1 MYEIFNRNF
10 QNIEPDQNT
19 NINPYGDQY
28 FGENDSVPYTQGLN
42 NPLPGYMNNNPY
54 PLEPSL
60 STPSLETPVTI
71 APQVNYARGG
81 KVKKK
86 KKGGI
91 MNSMPSL
98 AEMIRRQGEG
108 QDQILAHINPEE
120 AQMLAETS
128 GGDINPMTGLPQFGL
143 FSNPKKWLKGSIGGA
158 GGAILGNMLLPGVG
172 GIIGGAL
179 GGAAGSAIRGRKDY
193 AQAGLRGAGMGAI
206 LPSAA
211 SLLGSGASK
220 LGMGGTGNFLSKYGA
235 DNAIM
240 PSLGKLIGNNS
251 VGNYVGSIG
260 QGGNSL
266 TAGMSAGNNIPSL
279 AERTAAADAVA
290 AGGGKAAEQGFVDKL
305 IGKSSDFFSNPLNL
319 LTTASL
325 ASSFMNKPKKAK
337 EKSPEDLANE
347 QKRYAKAM
355 MLSPQEL
362 AAKESQMLAEEQM
375 KRRVERQKFLPE
387 ERLGN
392 IEHVYRKTHTPEEY
406 KKHGKWLS
414 YYNNPQFTGEPIP
427 FKKGGK
433 VPTMEYEVEEM
444 EYPKGLG
451 YFLEGKTGG
460 QDDKVPGI
468 LNGKNGYKEPV
479 ALADGEFVIPADVL
493 SLQGDGNSA
502 AGAEQFYKYIKNIR
516 KHKGMPN
523 KLPPKAKSLASYM
536 SMR

>member
-1 MYEIFNRNF
+1 MYETFNRNF
-10 QNIEPDQNT
+10 QNIQPDKNT
-19 NINPYGDQY
+19 NINPYQDQY
-28 FGENDSVPYTQGLN
+28 FGENDSMPYTQGLN

-60 STPSLETPVTI
+60 STPSLGTPVTI
-71 APQVNYARGG
+71 APQANYARGG

-86 KKGGI
+86 KKGGT

-158 GGAILGNMLLPGVG
+158 GGAILGNMLLPGIG

-220 LGMGGTGNFLSKYGA
+220 LGMSGTGNFLSKYGA

-251 VGNYVGSIG
+251 VGNYVGSMG
-260 QGGNSL
+260 QGGNHL
-266 TAGMSAGNNIPSL
+266 TAGMSAGDNISSL

-290 AGGGKAAEQGFVDKL
+290 AGGKKAAEQGFIDKL
-305 IGKSSDFFSNPLNL
+305 VGKSSDFFSNPLNL

-325 ASSFMNKPKKAK
+325 ASSFMNKPKKDTP
-337 EKSPEDLANE
+337 EKLADE

-392 IEHVYRKTHTPEEY
+392 IEPVYRKTHTPEEY

-444 EYPKGLG
+444 QYPKGLG

-460 QDDKVPGI
+460 QDDKIP
-468 LNGKNGYKEPV
+468 
-479 ALADGEFVIPADVL
+479 ALLSDGEFVIPADVV
-493 SLQGDGNSA
+493 SHAGDGNNA
-502 AGAEQFYKYIKNIR
+502 AGAKKFDALLKNIR
-516 KHKGMPN
+516 KHKGGSI
-523 KLPPKAKSLASYM
+523 KLPPKAKSLANYM
-536 SMR
+536 R